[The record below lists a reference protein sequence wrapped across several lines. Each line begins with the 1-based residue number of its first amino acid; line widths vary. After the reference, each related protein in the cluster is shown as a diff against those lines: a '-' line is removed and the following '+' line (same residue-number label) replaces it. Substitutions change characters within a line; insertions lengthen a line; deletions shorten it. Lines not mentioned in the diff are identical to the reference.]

1 MKRFKHSRLL
11 LTVCV
16 LAVVLVGT
24 TLALQVSGALALQNR
39 ISTAQNG
46 TGIEEE
52 GDEKQVFIT
61 LDQGSDPSYLR
72 ARVTVESTDP
82 NNAALPPDLQVQYT
96 FEDTPAAAPKNT
108 VLIQISGGWVDGG
121 DGFYYYQDLLSA
133 DRVQFVER
141 VVVGEGVDL
150 LFEDGT
156 LMFDVVVYQE
166 SALALEDTWTADG
179 MAAAFGRL

>member
-52 GDEKQVFIT
+52 GDQKKVFIT
-61 LDQGSDPSYLR
+61 LDEGSDPSYLR

-82 NNAALPPDLQVQYT
+82 NNAALPPDLKVLYT
-96 FEDTPAAAPKNT
+96 NNGTMAAPKNT
-108 VLIQISGGWVDGG
+108 ILIQISEGWEDGG

-133 DRVQFVER
+133 GRVKFVER
-141 VVVGEGVDL
+141 VVVGQGVDL
-150 LFEDGT
+150 LFEDGAPT
-156 LMFDVVVYQE
+156 FDVVVYQE

>member
-52 GDEKQVFIT
+52 GDQKQVFIT
-61 LDQGSDPSYLR
+61 LDEGSDPSYLR

-82 NNAALPPDLQVQYT
+82 ENAALPPDLQVLYT
-96 FEDTPAAAPKNT
+96 FQGTPAVAPKNT
-108 VLIQISGGWVDGG
+108 ILIQISEGWVDGG
-121 DGFYYYQDLLSA
+121 DGFYYYQGLLSTG
-133 DRVQFVER
+133 RVQFVER
-141 VVVGEGVDL
+141 VVAGADVDL
-150 LFEDGT
+150 LT
-156 LMFDVVVYQE
+156 TQFDVVVYQE
-166 SALALEDTWTADG
+166 SALALEDNWSREG
-179 MAAAFGRL
+179 MAAAFDRL

>member
-46 TGIEEE
+46 TDIEEE
-52 GDEKQVFIT
+52 GDQKQVFIT
-61 LDQGSDPSYLR
+61 LDEGSDPSYLR

-82 NNAALPPDLQVQYT
+82 DNAALPPDLQVLYT
-96 FEDTPAAAPKNT
+96 NNGTMAAPKNT
-108 VLIQISGGWVDGG
+108 ILIQISEDWVDGG
-121 DGFYYYQDLLSA
+121 DGFYYYQGILSTG
-133 DRVQFVER
+133 RVQFVER
-141 VVVGEGVDL
+141 VVAGADVDL
-150 LFEDGT
+150 LT
-156 LMFDVVVYQE
+156 TQFDVVVYQE
-166 SALALEDTWTADG
+166 SALALEDNWSQAG
-179 MAAAFGRL
+179 MDAAFDRL

>member
-46 TGIEEE
+46 TDIEEE
-52 GDEKQVFIT
+52 GDQKQVFIT

-82 NNAALPPDLQVQYT
+82 NNAALPPELKVQYT
-96 FEDTPAAAPKNT
+96 QNDNPAQAGKNC
-108 VLIQISGGWVDGG
+108 VLIRISEGWQDGG
-121 DGFYYYQDLLSA
+121 DGFYYYQGLLTG
-133 DRVQFVER
+133 DKVQFIESVT
-141 VVVGEGVDL
+141 VGEGVDH
-150 LFEDGT
+150 LFEDVT
-156 LMFDVVVYQE
+156 PRFDVVVYQE

-179 MAAAFGRL
+179 MNAAFGRL